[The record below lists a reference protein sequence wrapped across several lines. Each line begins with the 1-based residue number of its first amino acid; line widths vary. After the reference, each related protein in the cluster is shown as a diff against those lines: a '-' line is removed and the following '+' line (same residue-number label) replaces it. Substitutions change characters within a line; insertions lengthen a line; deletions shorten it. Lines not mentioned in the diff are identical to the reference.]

1 MLTSGG
7 PRRGRNTRP
16 STPKLNNSFTAITI
30 DYSDQNKRGSR
41 RSTLLGRFIYS
52 MVSLLLINPDYRMSV
67 QDKQWVSRYKVRV
80 GLAGGER
87 VRAGVSQY
95 SRVTGD
101 ASNYKT

>member
-52 MVSLLLINPDYRMSV
+52 MVSLLLINPDYGMSV
-67 QDKQWVSRYKVRV
+67 QNKQWVS
-80 GLAGGER
+80 
-87 VRAGVSQY
+87 
-95 SRVTGD
+95 
-101 ASNYKT
+101 